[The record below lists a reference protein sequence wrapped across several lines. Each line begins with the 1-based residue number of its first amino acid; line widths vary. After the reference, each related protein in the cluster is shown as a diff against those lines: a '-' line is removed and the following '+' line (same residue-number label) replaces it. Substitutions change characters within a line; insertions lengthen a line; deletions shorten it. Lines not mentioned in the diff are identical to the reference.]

1 MIHFFRKIRYQLAQD
16 DQPASPVGR
25 LLKYSRYAIG
35 EIILVVLGILI
46 ALQINTWRE
55 VQKSELSTI
64 EIYENLLISL
74 RQDSTD
80 IEQIITYHNNCLD
93 AKQKLLTTSSDD
105 IKKELTSE
113 STFELIRDII
123 RGSVSFFPNSGVY
136 NSIIS
141 NDEIDLIQNNDLKI
155 SLIKLYDHHYVKYA
169 NIDAV
174 VDEKFQ
180 FQIFSVIDKNM
191 MSYVI
196 ESVEGE
202 EKMIKQVEPELFLAG
217 YDDLV
222 SEIKDTHRIM
232 YTSRRVLL
240 EIQGSINEL
249 INQILVELQKL
260 KSN

>member
-1 MIHFFRKIRYQLAQD
+1 MVEKGQFYKY
-16 DQPASPVGR
+16 
-25 LLKYSRYAIG
+25 LKYAIG

-55 VQKSELSTI
+55 VRKSEFATV

-80 IEQIITYHNNCLD
+80 IEQIIAHHNNCLD
-93 AKQKLLTTSSDD
+93 AQQKLLTTTSNEM
-105 IKKELTSE
+105 KTGLTTKSA
-113 STFELIRDII
+113 FLLLRDII

-174 VDEKFQ
+174 VDQKFQ
-180 FQIFSVIDKNM
+180 FQIFSVIDQKM
-191 MSYVI
+191 MSYAI

-202 EKMIKQVEPELFLAG
+202 ERMIKQVDLELFLSS

-232 YTSRRVLL
+232 YTSRRVLM
-240 EIQGSINEL
+240 EIQGSIIEL
-249 INQILVELQKL
+249 INQIEDELKIL

>member
-1 MIHFFRKIRYQLAQD
+1 MVEKGQFYKY
-16 DQPASPVGR
+16 
-25 LLKYSRYAIG
+25 LKYAIG

-55 VQKSELSTI
+55 VRKSELSTI

-80 IEQIITYHNNCLD
+80 IEQIITYHNNCLG
-93 AKQKLLTTSSDD
+93 AQQKLLTTTSDEM
-105 IKKELTSE
+105 KTGLTSE
-113 STFELIRDII
+113 SAFKLLRNII

-174 VDEKFQ
+174 VDQKFQ
-180 FQIFSVIDKNM
+180 FQIFSVIDQNM
-191 MSYVI
+191 MSYAIDSI
-196 ESVEGE
+196 EVEE
-202 EKMIKQVEPELFLAG
+202 RMIKQVDLELFLSS
-217 YDDLV
+217 YDELV

-232 YTSRRVLL
+232 YTSRRVLM
-240 EIQGSINEL
+240 EIQGSIHEL
-249 INQILVELQKL
+249 INQIEDELVVLKL
-260 KSN
+260 D